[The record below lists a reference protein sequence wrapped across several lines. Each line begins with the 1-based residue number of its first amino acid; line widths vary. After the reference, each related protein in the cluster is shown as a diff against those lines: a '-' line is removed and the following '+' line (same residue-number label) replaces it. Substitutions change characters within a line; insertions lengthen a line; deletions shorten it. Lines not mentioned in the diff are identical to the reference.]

1 MLWFSL
7 FDIYAYCLFQAVAIL
22 KRTKGKVSLVVARKQ
37 TQPGSASAPEKATAS
52 VPPRRET
59 GNPRTPKRG
68 PPVAK
73 KPVRDSLSDP
83 KLHGSPR
90 KPTSPKETKKPI
102 EGMPTGS
109 LILPRKQPVKPE
121 PLEPEVQ
128 LIQHSPKETAG
139 TLCVSCFNK
148 NITVQWF

>member
-37 TQPGSASAPEKATAS
+37 TQPGSASAPKKATAS

-90 KPTSPKETKKPI
+90 KPASPEETKKPI
-102 EGMPTGS
+102 ESMPTGS

-121 PLEPEVQ
+121 PLKPEVQ
-128 LIQHSPKETAG
+128 LIQHSPKETPG
-139 TLCVSCFNK
+139 TSCVSCFNK